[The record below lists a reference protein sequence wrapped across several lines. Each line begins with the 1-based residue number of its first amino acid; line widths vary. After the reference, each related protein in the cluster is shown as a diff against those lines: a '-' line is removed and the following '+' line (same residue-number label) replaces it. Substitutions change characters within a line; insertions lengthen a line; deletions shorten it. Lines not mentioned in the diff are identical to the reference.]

1 MIPPIPVCRALFSQF
16 RTYIA
21 NFTPILDGRNLFSQH
36 CVLKMTTKKPDPAGL
51 SDAPFWKTKSLR
63 EMSRAEW
70 ESLCDGCGR
79 CCLVKLEDEDTLEVH
94 YTMASCAYLDVKTC
108 RCSDYANRTT
118 NIPDCKELTPDTL
131 SQMDW
136 LPPSCAYR
144 KVAEGRELSWWH
156 PLVSGSLDTVHEAGI
171 SVRGK
176 IVSEELV
183 AQEDLWGAVVR
194 WPVAEGE

>member
-1 MIPPIPVCRALFSQF
+1 MSELE
-16 RTYIA
+16 
-21 NFTPILDGRNLFSQH
+21 N
-36 CVLKMTTKKPDPAGL
+36 
-51 SDAPFWKTKSLR
+51 PFWKTKSLG
-63 EMSRAEW
+63 EMSRGEW

-79 CCLVKLEDEDTLEVH
+79 CCLVKLEDEDTDEVH
-94 YTMASCAYLDVKTC
+94 YTMASCAYLDVKSC

-131 SQMDW
+131 SEMDW

-156 PLVSGSLDTVHEAGI
+156 PLVSGSSETVHEAGI

-176 IVSEELV
+176 IVSEDLIAE
-183 AQEDLWGAVVR
+183 EDLWGAVVR

>member
-1 MIPPIPVCRALFSQF
+1 MDTLE
-16 RTYIA
+16 T
-21 NFTPILDGRNLFSQH
+21 
-36 CVLKMTTKKPDPAGL
+36 
-51 SDAPFWKTKSLR
+51 PFWKTKSLG

-79 CCLVKLEDEDTLEVH
+79 CCLVKLEDEETEEVH
-94 YTMASCAYLDVKTC
+94 YTMASCSYLDTKSC

-118 NIPDCKELTPDTL
+118 NIPDCRELTPDTL
-131 SQMDW
+131 SEMDW

-156 PLVSGSLDTVHEAGI
+156 PLVSGSSETVHEAGI

-176 IVSEELV
+176 IVSEDLIAE
-183 AQEDLWGAVVR
+183 EDLWGAVVR
-194 WPVAEGE
+194 WPLEDGG

>member
-1 MIPPIPVCRALFSQF
+1 MAEIE
-16 RTYIA
+16 T
-21 NFTPILDGRNLFSQH
+21 
-36 CVLKMTTKKPDPAGL
+36 
-51 SDAPFWKTKSLR
+51 PFWKTKSLG

-79 CCLVKLEDEDTLEVH
+79 CCLVKLEDEDTAEVH
-94 YTMASCAYLDVKTC
+94 YTMASCAFLDVKSC

-131 SQMDW
+131 SEMDW

-156 PLVSGSLDTVHEAGI
+156 PLVSGSTETVHEAGI

-176 IVSEELV
+176 IVSEDLIAE
-183 AQEDLWGAVVR
+183 EDLWGAVVR